1 MVKNLVNKSE
11 FARLAGVSAAAVTK
25 ACKGPLLQALDGKRI
40 DADHPIAVEYLTKQD
55 RAQTPPAATGLD
67 PLYEEAVEHC
77 RRTGRY
83 TMNCVRVGLKIGA
96 RRALAIVATMEANGV
111 TKETPKRDTS
121 RTTARPPAPRTVS
134 GVEAART
141 TKKSASVV
149 IPQQDEDDGPQ
160 MVQARE
166 LPENIAVFADWTL
179 QDIVNKYGT
188 DAAFVDYLRALKAI
202 EDVAEKRLKNA
213 QSRGELI
220 NRHVVKSGMIDTL
233 DGAFTRML
241 TDGAKTIATRTHSLV
256 KTGAK
261 VQDIED
267 LVAKQLSTFIKP
279 TKSKI
284 TRVLRN
290 A

>member
-55 RAQTPPAATGLD
+55 RAQTPPPATGID
-67 PLYEEAVEHC
+67 PLYEQAVKHC
-77 RRTGRY
+77 QDSGKWTPSSLRKPLGI
-83 TMNCVRVGLKIGA
+83 GLDRAKILV
-96 RRALAIVATMEANGV
+96 ALMETAGV
-111 TKETPKRDTS
+111 TKETPKRDMS
-121 RTTARPPAPRTVS
+121 RTTARPTAPRTIS
-134 GVEAART
+134 GQESART

-149 IPQQDEDDGPQ
+149 IPQQDEDDGPE
-160 MVQARE
+160 MVQARR
-166 LPENIAVFADWTL
+166 LPENIATFADWTL
-179 QDIVNKYGT
+179 QEVIDRYGS
-188 DAAFVDYLRALKAI
+188 DVAFVDYLRALKAI

-267 LVAKQLSTFIKP
+267 LVAKQLSTFI
-279 TKSKI
+279 THE
-284 TRVLRN
+284 VEN
-290 A
+290 NEGAA